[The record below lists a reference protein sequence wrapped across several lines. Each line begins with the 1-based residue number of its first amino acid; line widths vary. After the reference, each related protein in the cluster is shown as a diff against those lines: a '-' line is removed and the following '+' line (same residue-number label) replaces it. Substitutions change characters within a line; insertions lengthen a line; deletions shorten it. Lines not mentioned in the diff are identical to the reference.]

1 MNYAELTAA
10 IKDYCENTE
19 SAFVAAIPTF
29 VKQAEQRIYRSV
41 NLPVSRK
48 NVKGTINDGN
58 KYLTMPTDFLFPLSL
73 SIYENGEVDSNQIF
87 LLNKDANFIRATYP
101 NASTTGVPKYYG
113 IFASDVSEGS
123 FILGPTPIAN
133 YSAEL
138 HYYYQPASIVT
149 SSTSWLGTNADTVL
163 LYGCLVEAYTYMK
176 GDADM
181 MQLYQQRYQEAL
193 VFLKLEAEG
202 RMTGDEY
209 RDGTIRISPQ
219 MTPAQ

>member
-1 MNYAELTAA
+1 MTYDDLFGA

-19 SAFVAAIPTF
+19 LAFVAAIPTF

-41 NLPVSRK
+41 NLPVNRK
-48 NVKGTINDGN
+48 NQTGNITDGN
-58 KYLTMPTDFLFPLSL
+58 KYLSMPSDFLFPLSL
-73 SIYENGEVDSNQIF
+73 SIYTSGDADSNQIF

-101 NASTTGVPKYYG
+101 NASTEGVPKYYG
-113 IFASDVSEGS
+113 IFASDT
-123 FILGPTPIAN
+123 FIIGPTPNAN

-138 HYYYQPASIVT
+138 HYYYQPASIVNT
-149 SSTSWLGTNADTVL
+149 SPSWLGTNADTVL
-163 LYGCLVEAYTYMK
+163 LYGSLVEAYTYMK
-176 GDADM
+176 GDVDM

-193 VFLKLEAEG
+193 DLLKLQAEG

-219 MTPAQ
+219 MTAAQ